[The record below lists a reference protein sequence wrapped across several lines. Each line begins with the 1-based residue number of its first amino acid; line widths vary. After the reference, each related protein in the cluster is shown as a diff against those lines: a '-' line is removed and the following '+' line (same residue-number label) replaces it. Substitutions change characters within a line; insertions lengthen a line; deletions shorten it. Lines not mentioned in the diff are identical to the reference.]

1 LIERHWGNFP
11 VTTGHA
17 PEHLKERGVGGGYAS
32 LPGMMQQNL
41 LTSQELGTE
50 LEHK

>member
-17 PEHLKERGVGGGYAS
+17 PEHLKGRGEGGLCIMTRYDATKPTYYS
-32 LPGMMQQNL
+32 
-41 LTSQELGTE
+41 GTGN
-50 LEHK
+50 